1 MTLACALDISVR
13 SGSFNFRYR
22 SALIVWATP
31 TIILKERSDQTASS
45 PHGDPRCHF
54 LGAEWLGH
62 TLTGRPEP
70 LVNRVAQVHVPV
82 EPEVRFISEPETAE
96 DALRTTAPSSLAC
109 SCPLVSASDEL
120 VSCIDGG
127 AGLCAG
133 SCSVRSFSVRDF
145 EPGDLQTSPGY
156 PGRTTPP
163 VGGYPLSGPSE
174 FYPCSFSCEITC
186 HLGIN

>member
-62 TLTGRPEP
+62 TLIGRPEP
-70 LVNRVAQVHVPV
+70 WWTALHRFTCPLSQKCASSVNQRRPRTLYEPLRHLHTPAPVLWCQLLTNLYPVWMEAQVFAQDRVQWGPFRSETLSPV
-82 EPEVRFISEPETAE
+82 TYRPLRAIQDGLLHLSEGILLA
-96 DALRTTAPSSLAC
+96 DRANSAAALFPAK
-109 SCPLVSASDEL
+109 
-120 VSCIDGG
+120 
-127 AGLCAG
+127 
-133 SCSVRSFSVRDF
+133 
-145 EPGDLQTSPGY
+145 
-156 PGRTTPP
+156 
-163 VGGYPLSGPSE
+163 
-174 FYPCSFSCEITC
+174 
-186 HLGIN
+186 

>member
-1 MTLACALDISVR
+1 MTLACALDISFR

-31 TIILKERSDQTASS
+31 TIILKERSDQAASS
-45 PHGDPRCHF
+45 PDGDPRCHF
-54 LGAEWLGH
+54 LGMEWLGQPWWTALRKSTCLLSH
-62 TLTGRPEP
+62 KCASPVNHRRP
-70 LVNRVAQVHVPV
+70 R
-82 EPEVRFISEPETAE
+82 T
-96 DALRTTAPSSLAC
+96 ALRTTAPSSHAC

-120 VSCIDGG
+120 VSCMDGG

-133 SCSVRSFSVRDF
+133 SCSVRSFSIRDF

-163 VGGYPLSGPSE
+163 VRGYPLSGPSE
-174 FYPCSFSCEITC
+174 FCRCSFSCETTC
-186 HLGIN
+186 HLVIH